1 MQFNATVDSAV
12 TANEV
17 IKIDDQPEG
26 ASGLG
31 VQILSAGGSLVPL
44 NRERLVREKGSQTNY
59 RLSYQA
65 RYIQTQPAVT
75 AGEANASATFVVTYN

>member
-12 TANEV
+12 AANEV

-44 NRERLVREKGSQTNY
+44 NR
-59 RLSYQA
+59 
-65 RYIQTQPAVT
+65 
-75 AGEANASATFVVTYN
+75 

>member
-12 TANEV
+12 AANEV

-44 NRERLVREKGSQTNY
+44 NREPPGPGKKAVRRTIVY
-59 RLSYQA
+59 PIR
-65 RYIQTQPAVT
+65 PAI
-75 AGEANASATFVVTYN
+75 SRRSPQ

>member
-12 TANEV
+12 AANEV

-44 NRERLVREKGSQTNY
+44 NREPVWSGKRQSDE
-59 RLSYQA
+59 LSFILSGPLYPDAA
-65 RYIQTQPAVT
+65 RSDCGRSERQRDLR
-75 AGEANASATFVVTYN
+75 GDL

>member
-12 TANEV
+12 AANEV

-44 NRERLVREKGSQTNY
+44 NREPCLVREKRQSDE
-59 RLSYQA
+59 LSFILSGPLYPDAA
-65 RYIQTQPAVT
+65 RSDCGRSERQRDLR
-75 AGEANASATFVVTYN
+75 GDL

>member
-12 TANEV
+12 AANEV

-44 NRERLVREKGSQTNY
+44 NREPVWSGKKAVRRTIVY
-59 RLSYQA
+59 PIR
-65 RYIQTQPAVT
+65 PAI
-75 AGEANASATFVVTYN
+75 SRRSPQ

>member
-1 MQFNATVDSAV
+1 MDSAV

-44 NRERLVREKGSQTNY
+44 NREQSGPGKRQSDE
-59 RLSYQA
+59 LSFILSGPISDAA
-65 RYIQTQPAVT
+65 RSDCGRSERQRDLR
-75 AGEANASATFVVTYN
+75 GDL

>member
-1 MQFNATVDSAV
+1 MKMSAACLCSLTRRWTALV
-12 TANEV
+12 AANEV

-44 NRERLVREKGSQTNY
+44 NQVSQVWSGKKAVRRTIVY
-59 RLSYQA
+59 PIR
-65 RYIQTQPAVT
+65 PAI
-75 AGEANASATFVVTYN
+75 SRRSPQ